1 MLGRERNLG
10 YVELRAHSWY
20 SFGAGASAVLELA
33 ARAAALDYPALGL
46 TDVGNLCGSLEFAQ
60 QCRDAGLQAILGV
73 DLNVRESDG
82 AVGPVTLLA
91 ETGLGYANICRLVS
105 LAHLRGGRRTPV
117 LEAELLPSH
126 SAGVIALVGAPG
138 SVLADLAVR
147 GKGLAALDLLRGY
160 AAVFGQGSVFVELQW
175 HWAYGDQ
182 SRNRA
187 LRELAARAGVGVV
200 ATNEVWY
207 HRRERARLHDAL
219 TAIWLNCSLTAAR
232 NSLKVNRHYGL
243 KPAAAMSRLFR
254 DSPEALLNTLRIAE
268 RCSDFRLRDYLK
280 GRYRV
285 PEIPVPEGYTAQ
297 SWLARLCRDAAERRY
312 GFVDAKVQER
322 LDEELGLIERHGLAG
337 FFLVYHRIVELAR
350 EEAWALGRGGA
361 ETPLEWLPPGRGR
374 GSSVSMLVGYLI
386 GLSHVD
392 PLAYGLSL
400 DRFLSAETAVLP
412 DIDLDFPRDLRER
425 LIRRII
431 AEWGWDHAALAG
443 MFPTYRVRGAL
454 RDLGKA
460 LGLPVEETAAL
471 ARRAESGRVPE
482 LASVPGFADRA
493 NRPGWRDLFVLAQQL
508 EGFPRGLAQHPG
520 GMLVSAVPLTDLAPV
535 QPAAIDGR
543 YIAQWDKD
551 GVEDAGLLKIDL
563 LALGAL
569 SQLQRAV
576 KLVASRTGREP
587 DLSRIDYRDPEVFND
602 LGRGDTVGVFQVE
615 SAAQMQTITRMQ
627 PRDIYDLALEVAAVR
642 PGVGANDGVAEFLRR
657 RGGAAW
663 DYDHPLETGALERSL
678 GVILFQDQVVQ
689 LGMDVGGFSAAEADR
704 MRRAF
709 GRRDG
714 AALVADYRRR
724 FLEGAS
730 ARGAPAAA
738 AERVFAKFN
747 PHYMFP
753 EGHAL
758 AFAFTAYQMA
768 WLRRYFPLEFYVAL
782 FNEQPMGFWD
792 LDTLKQDARRLGLRV
807 LHPCVNRSELECTAE
822 GEESLRLGLGKV
834 KGIDRQQGARLLA
847 ARDAGGEF
855 GGLSDL
861 LARSG
866 LARAALENLARCG
879 GLDGL
884 PDVSGRREAL
894 WRIGAGYQVGVG
906 RGQLALPGG
915 DAVAPAGLENWGPV
929 EETLAEYDLL
939 GLCPGG
945 HIMELLRPELGAE
958 VVPSEALPGYA
969 EGELVKVAGR
979 VVRRQRPLARAV
991 FLTLEDEWGLVPVVV
1006 WEQQWRE
1013 LRWALS
1019 HPLAVV
1025 AGRVSRR
1032 DGTLSVVAERAWPVD
1047 GVPLSGDFGRR
1058 DWR

>member
-1 MLGRERNLG
+1 MTAD

-20 SFGAGASAVLELA
+20 SFSAGASAVSELVG
-33 ARAAALDYPALGL
+33 RAAALEYPALGL
-46 TDVGNLCGSLEFAQ
+46 TDVGNLCGSLEFVQ
-60 QCRDAGLQAILGV
+60 QCSAAGLQPIIGA
-73 DLNVRESDG
+73 DLKVRELDG
-82 AVGPVTLLA
+82 SVGVVALLA
-91 ETGLGYANICRLVS
+91 ENGAGYANLCRLVS

-117 LEAELLPSH
+117 LDAELLAPH
-126 SAGVIALVGAPG
+126 SAGLIALTGAPG
-138 SVLADLAVR
+138 SVLAELVSGRDWP
-147 GKGLAALDLLRGY
+147 AAILLLGSYLDC
-160 AAVFGQGSVFVELQW
+160 FGRGSVFVELHR
-175 HWAYGDQ
+175 HWAYGDRE
-182 SRNRA
+182 RNR
-187 LRELAARAGVGVV
+187 LLSELAARCGVGVA

-219 TAIWLNCSLTAAR
+219 TAVGLNCSLTAAR

-243 KPAAAMSRLFR
+243 KPPEVMARLFR
-254 DSPEALLNTLRIAE
+254 DQPAAALNTLGIAE
-268 RCSDFRLRDYLK
+268 RCADFRLLEYLP

-285 PEIPVPEGYTAQ
+285 PEIPVPEGYSSQ
-297 SWLARLCRDAAERRY
+297 SWLERLCREAAERRY
-312 GFVDAKVQER
+312 GFIDAPVQER
-322 LDEELGLIERHGLAG
+322 LAEELSLIERHGLAG

-400 DRFLSAETAVLP
+400 DRFLSAETSVLP

-431 AEWGWDHAALAG
+431 VEWGWDHAAMAG
-443 MFPTYRVRGAL
+443 MFPTYKVRGAL

-460 LGLPVEETAAL
+460 LGLPAEETAAL
-471 ARRAESGRVPE
+471 ARRAESQQVSE
-482 LASVPGFADRA
+482 LAMAPGFAERA
-493 NRPGWRDLFVLAQQL
+493 GRPGWRDLFRLARQL

-520 GMLVSAVPLTDLAPV
+520 GILVSAVPLTDLMPV
-535 QPAAIDGR
+535 QPAAIEGR

-551 GVEDAGLLKIDL
+551 GVDDAGLLKIDL

-576 KLVASRTGREP
+576 KLTAVRTGREP
-587 DLSRIDYRDPEVFND
+587 DLSRIDYRDPEVFAD
-602 LGRGDTVGVFQVE
+602 LSRGDTVGVFQVE
-615 SAAQMQTITRMQ
+615 SAAQLQTITRMQ

-657 RGGAAW
+657 RGGASW
-663 DYDHPLETGALERSL
+663 DYDHPRERAALERSL

-689 LGMDVGGFSAAEADR
+689 LGMDVGGFSAAEVDR

-714 AALVADYRRR
+714 AAQVADWRRR
-724 FLEGAS
+724 FREGAA
-730 ARGAPAAA
+730 ARGVPAAA
-738 AERVFAKFN
+738 AERVFGKFN

-768 WLRRYFPLEFYVAL
+768 WLRRYQPLEFYVAL
-782 FNEQPMGFWD
+782 FNDQPMGFWD

-807 LHPCVNRSELECTAE
+807 LYPCVNRSELECTAE
-822 GEESLRLGLGKV
+822 GADGLRLGLGLV
-834 KGIDRQQGARLLA
+834 KGIDRRQGERLLR
-847 ARDAGGEF
+847 ARAAGGEF
-855 GGLSDL
+855 SGLEDL

-866 LARAALENLARCG
+866 LSRAALENLARCG
-879 GLDGL
+879 GLAAL
-884 PDVSGRREAL
+884 PALESRRAAL
-894 WRIGAGYQVGVG
+894 WRIGAGYWPGVAG
-906 RGQLALPGG
+906 GQLALPGG
-915 DAVAPAGLENWGPV
+915 AVAVPAGLTGSDRFEDL
-929 EETLAEYDLL
+929 LAEYELL
-939 GLCPGG
+939 GLCPEE
-945 HIMELLRPELGAE
+945 HIMELVRPMLGSGVTA
-958 VVPSEALPGYA
+958 SEALPGCA
-969 EGELVKVAGR
+969 EGELVRVAGR
-979 VVRRQRPLARAV
+979 VVRRQRPLAKAV

-1006 WEQQWRE
+1006 WEQRWRE
-1013 LRWALS
+1013 LRDALS
-1019 HPLAVV
+1019 RPLAVV
-1025 AGRVSRR
+1025 AGRVSQR
-1032 DGTLSVVAERAWPVD
+1032 DGTLSVVAERAWPVE
-1047 GVPLSGDFGRR
+1047 GVSLSGDLGRR